1 MIRVRLKV
9 EHGTDDV
16 KLSTKCMNLAVEA
29 CNIGANGLIHIA
41 QQKQEAAERKVDN
54 LEQQVRIERRRH
66 MQCIVKLAA
75 ARLDAS
81 RKEVIVTVT
90 VSVVITVTVTV
101 TAIVVVTV
109 FVTVLVVVT
118 ITFTGIITI
127 TLIHIDAFELCQRCH
142 NCSDCSDCSHSA
154 GQGEKDAIK
163 LKSAQ
168 SRAAAAVLKL
178 RGSANL

>member
-1 MIRVRLKV
+1 MCGLKV

-29 CNIGANGLIHIA
+29 CNIGANGLIRIA

-90 VSVVITVTVTV
+90 VSVTVTLTV
-101 TAIVVVTV
+101 SMIAIV
-109 FVTVLVVVT
+109 FVTVLVTVVVV
-118 ITFTGIITI
+118 ITFTGVVNVIGTVTIALTALTLFPALTVTLLPACAHHHHSAAMICVLTI
-127 TLIHIDAFELCQRCH
+127 TLFR
-142 NCSDCSDCSHSA
+142 
-154 GQGEKDAIK
+154 EKK
-163 LKSAQ
+163 TQ
-168 SRAAAAVLKL
+168 
-178 RGSANL
+178 